1 MVLRPRMIALIL
13 LNEGTQDSTLMS
25 SSIGSSSRGKWLNSE
40 GYIGFGKVQTLGLCN
55 SNTRKVQGGQNLKQG
70 LGL

>member
-1 MVLRPRMIALIL
+1 MIALIL
-13 LNEGTQDSTLMS
+13 LNEGTQD
-25 SSIGSSSRGKWLNSE
+25 IDVVVDRQQQPREWLNSE
-40 GYIGFGKVQTLGLCN
+40 SYIGFGKVQTLGLCN